1 MVRRLLSLF
10 KKPSLQ
16 VRELDDMASIVEDF
30 QNHGFAIVMLR
41 PEHTLQT
48 DRVLEH
54 RDPGVGSYSYQEV
67 FGPSGYL

>member
-16 VRELDDMASIVEDF
+16 VRELYDMAPIVEDF

-41 PEHTLQT
+41 PEHTATKPNETPLGPYWPHH
-48 DRVLEH
+48 EH
-54 RDPGVGSYSYQEV
+54 FAPG
-67 FGPSGYL
+67 GYL